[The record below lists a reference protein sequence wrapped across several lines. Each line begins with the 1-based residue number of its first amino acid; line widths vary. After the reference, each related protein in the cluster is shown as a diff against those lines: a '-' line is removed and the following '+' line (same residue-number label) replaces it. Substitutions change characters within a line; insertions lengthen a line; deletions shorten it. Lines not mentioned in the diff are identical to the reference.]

1 MYKCSPPLF
10 GPGSSPSDADDL
22 LLSLRKL
29 VAQIITYC
37 PRQEGNKWKLQKLHE
52 LLHFPLMLFFFHH
65 AENFDARTEERHLRD
80 VFKDVT
86 RNSQQRGQD
95 TFLRQ
100 VGARM
105 HEKLIMT
112 KAKQFSVG
120 MAKY

>member
-1 MYKCSPPLF
+1 
-10 GPGSSPSDADDL
+10 L

-65 AENFDARTEERHLRD
+65 AKKFDARTGERHLKD

-86 RNSQQRGQD
+86 RSEQPAMGAGYIPLPSRG
-95 TFLRQ
+95 TY
-100 VGARM
+100 A
-105 HEKLIMT
+105 
-112 KAKQFSVG
+112 
-120 MAKY
+120 